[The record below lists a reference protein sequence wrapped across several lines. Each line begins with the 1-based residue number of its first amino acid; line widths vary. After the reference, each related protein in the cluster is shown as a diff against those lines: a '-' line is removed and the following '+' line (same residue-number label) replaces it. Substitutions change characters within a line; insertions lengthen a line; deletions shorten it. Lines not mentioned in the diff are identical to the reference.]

1 MQKVKKVIPYLLILV
16 IDFYVLPVFIKGTG
30 SGMIVLLIIMPL
42 ICLVNAIVYG
52 IKQGFHMQIA
62 LFAGILFIPSIFI
75 YYNSSAWVY
84 ALGYAFIALL
94 GNTAGFFVK
103 KCSTDCENE

>member
-1 MQKVKKVIPYLLILV
+1 MQKVKEVIPYLLILA
-16 IDFYVLPVFIKGTG
+16 IDFYVLPLFIKDTG
-30 SGMIVLLIIMPL
+30 SGIIMLLIIMPL
-42 ICLVNAIVYG
+42 ICLINAVVYG

-84 ALGYAFIALL
+84 ALGYAFMALL
-94 GNTAGFFVK
+94 GNTAGFFVG
-103 KCSTDCENE
+103 KCITGGENE